1 MKRSDLKDYSFM
13 SRMEKEHLHKLWITR
28 MTLLEG
34 RQPRWIL
41 ETVPILLFLLLI
53 TALMVDFKRQALIW
67 LGAWYGGYL
76 LGSLTILAAI
86 YRSKHRKKVR
96 QYSMLLYAAYDS
108 VSAGCLSI
116 WFMLTGILS
125 LGWFL
130 KKDYGEYEAIQAGI
144 LAYFFLL
151 VALNILFSKRILIWK
166 LTWISNRSKP
176 SRHLGIALSILA
188 AAPGVGILI
197 SKLLVSTSE
206 FTYEAFLITMLMF
219 FLASILIV
227 FTITSSYDVF
237 LMATNRWPKVRKV
250 KSEYVVIDDY
260 DGKT

>member
-1 MKRSDLKDYSFM
+1 M
-13 SRMEKEHLHKLWITR
+13 SRIEKEHLHKLWITR

-41 ETVPILLFLLLI
+41 ETVPVLLFLLLI
-53 TALMVDFKRQALIW
+53 TALIVDFKRQALIW

-76 LGSLTILAAI
+76 LGSLIILAAI
-86 YRSKHRKKVR
+86 NRSKHRKNVR
-96 QYSMLLYAAYDS
+96 QYSMLLYAVYDS
-108 VSAGCLSI
+108 VSAGCFSI

-130 KKDYGEYEAIQAGI
+130 NKDYGEYDAIKVGI

-151 VALNILFSKRILIWK
+151 ILLNILFSRRILVWK
-166 LTWISNRSKP
+166 LTWISNQ
-176 SRHLGIALSILA
+176 SRPNKYLVIALSILA
-188 AAPGVGILI
+188 AAPGIGILI
-197 SKLLVSTSE
+197 SSMVVPTNNVA
-206 FTYEAFLITMLMF
+206 FGAFLLSMLMF
-219 FLASILIV
+219 FLASVLIV

-237 LMATNRWPKVRKV
+237 LMATNRWPKLRKV

-260 DGKT
+260 GDST